1 MTREQ
6 LDDYLNAVQEKLKA
20 DGKWEDVDI
29 AALEMLRLNLDLM
42 NQAKETID
50 SAGLFVESDRGNIAA
65 HPAVRMFKEFQG
77 KAVEIMKDY
86 GLTALSRKK
95 LERGEPPKDEPSPLE
110 EFLKNANR

>member
-1 MTREQ
+1 M
-6 LDDYLNAVQEKLKA
+6 NAVETKLRA

-50 SAGLFVESDRGNIAA
+50 SEGMFVMSDRGNMAA

-110 EFLKNANR
+110 EFLKNASK